1 MTYRSMVRLLFV
13 LLGVA
18 ACGSRPDRKTAA
30 TTTGGAAAA
39 PATVPITT
47 ASAEGRQHF
56 LTGLDLFDRLRFADA
71 RGHFELAAAKDSTF
85 ALAHY
90 YLAIDAATPQAF
102 FQHLNRAVASAC

>member
-47 ASAEGRQHF
+47 ASAEARQHF
-56 LTGLDLFDRLRFADA
+56 LTGLCRQV
-71 RGHFELAAAKDSTF
+71 AAAARLGVVCMGVRDDR
-85 ALAHY
+85 ALDGIPG
-90 YLAIDAATPQAF
+90 IDIEIPRLTIK
-102 FQHLNRAVASAC
+102 AVARRLNEW